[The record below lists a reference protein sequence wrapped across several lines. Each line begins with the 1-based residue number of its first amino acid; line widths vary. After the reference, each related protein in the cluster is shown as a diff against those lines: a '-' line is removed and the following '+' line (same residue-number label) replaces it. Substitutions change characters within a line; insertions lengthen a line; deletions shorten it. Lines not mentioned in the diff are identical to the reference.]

1 MASRSFPAALVTELK
16 YKRKLEKDWKSEL
29 SNFSNLHRVE
39 QTEFRLDILLKCRGN
54 TRSSIKCFWSNVN
67 KSTSS
72 SGGIDAVLD
81 DGHLHCTPEAISL
94 QVENHLVKVF
104 NGSKTTI

>member
-1 MASRSFPAALVTELK
+1 M
-16 YKRKLEKDWKSEL
+16 
-29 SNFSNLHRVE
+29 
-39 QTEFRLDILLKCRGN
+39 
-54 TRSSIKCFWSNVN
+54 N

-81 DGHLHCTPEAISL
+81 DGHLHCTPDAIGL

-104 NGSKTTI
+104 NGSKTPIPAQAEHSDHTYSADPEPSASISDLFFLKIYLMSTLFR